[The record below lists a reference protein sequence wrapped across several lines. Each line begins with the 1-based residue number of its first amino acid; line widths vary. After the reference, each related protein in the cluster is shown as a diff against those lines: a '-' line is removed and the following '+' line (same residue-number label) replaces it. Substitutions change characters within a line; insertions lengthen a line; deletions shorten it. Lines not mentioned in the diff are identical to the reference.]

1 MEKNENQ
8 LIKFLLEFGPVVIF
22 FISYKY
28 APLGE
33 EFIDNPDLGKIIF
46 ATKVFIPIIFLSL
59 LIGWLQTK
67 KLATMPLF
75 TAIIVLVFG
84 GLTIWLQNDTFIKM
98 KPTIIYLSFGG
109 ILSFGL
115 LMEKSYLKSLMGS
128 ALLLEDEGWFIL
140 TKRFAML
147 FIFLALL
154 NEIVWRM
161 LSTDHWITFK
171 TFLFP
176 LATFAFLFFQ
186 YPIFRDYLIEKKND

>member
-8 LIKFLLEFGPVVIF
+8 LSKFLLEFGPVVVF
-22 FISYKY
+22 FIAYKY
-28 APLGE
+28 APIGAD
-33 EFIDNPDLGKIIF
+33 FIENPDLGKVIF
-46 ATKVFIPIIFLSL
+46 ATKVFIPMILLSL
-59 LIGWLQTK
+59 FIGWMQTK
-67 KLATMPLF
+67 IISKMPLF

-109 ILSFGL
+109 VLGFGL
-115 LMEKSYLKSLMGS
+115 LRKKSYLKSLMGS
-128 ALLLEDEGWFIL
+128 ALLLADEGWLIL
-140 TKRFAML
+140 TRRFIML
-147 FIFLALL
+147 FILLAAL

-171 TFLFP
+171 TFLIP
-176 LATFAFLFFQ
+176 AATFLFLFSQ

>member
-1 MEKNENQ
+1 
-8 LIKFLLEFGPVVIF
+8 
-22 FISYKY
+22 
-28 APLGE
+28 
-33 EFIDNPDLGKIIF
+33 
-46 ATKVFIPIIFLSL
+46 
-59 LIGWLQTK
+59 
-67 KLATMPLF
+67 MPLF

-84 GLTIWLQNDTFIKM
+84 GLTIWLKNDTFIKM
-98 KPTIIYLSFGG
+98 KPTIIYLLFGG

-115 LMEKSYLKSLMGS
+115 LREKSYLKSLMGS

-140 TKRFAML
+140 TKRFVML

-161 LSTDHWITFK
+161 LSTDYWITFK

>member
-8 LIKFLLEFGPVVIF
+8 LIKFLLEFGPVVVF
-22 FISYKY
+22 FVAYKY
-28 APLGE
+28 APLGP
-33 EFIDNPDLGKIIF
+33 EFIDKPDLGKIIF
-46 ATKVFIPIIFLSL
+46 ATKIFIPVIFLSL

-67 KLATMPLF
+67 TLAKMPLF

-98 KPTIIYLSFGG
+98 KPTIIYLSFGV
-109 ILSFGL
+109 ILAFGL
-115 LMEKSYLKSLMGS
+115 LSKKSYLKSLMGS

-140 TKRFAML
+140 TKRFVIF

-154 NEIVWRM
+154 NEAVWRV

-171 TFLFP
+171 TFLLP
-176 LATFAFLFFQ
+176 LATFGFLFFQ
-186 YPIFRDYLIEKKND
+186 YPVFRDYLIEKKNE